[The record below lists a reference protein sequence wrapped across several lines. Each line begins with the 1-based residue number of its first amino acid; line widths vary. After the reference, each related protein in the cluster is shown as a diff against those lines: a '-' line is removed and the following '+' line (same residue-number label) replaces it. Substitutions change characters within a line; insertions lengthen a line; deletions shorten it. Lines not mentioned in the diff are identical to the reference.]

1 VAKSVFN
8 AAIYGDAV
16 ERVTGAC
23 ATPSTLNVTVP
34 AGAVDKVLGATVAVK
49 VTASLISSEVPGAAV
64 SVVLVPVAVTRA
76 AHAVA
81 RLAAL
86 TDPMPVVWS

>member
-8 AAIYGDAV
+8 VAMYGAVV
-16 ERVTGAC
+16 ERATGVC
-23 ATPSTLNVTVP
+23 ATPSTEKVTVP
-34 AGAVDKVLGATVAVK
+34 AGAVDKVFGATVAVK

-64 SVVLVPVAVTRA
+64 SVVLVPTAVTRV